1 MERVLLLLMDYFSLE
16 VQRSGGIGDVRLLAK
31 MREVKRALEKEG
43 VVLRRE

>member
-16 VQRSGGIGDVRLLAK
+16 VQRSGGMGDVRLLAK

-43 VVLRRE
+43 IVLGR